1 VALLFHAVGFAPNS
15 CLSGEKM
22 KRRLALA
29 LSVLITT
36 SVFAQSDPQTSN
48 PKPARRA
55 SSAPVSK
62 QLEDMK
68 DAISA
73 QQQQIQQLQQQIQTR
88 DQAIQQL
95 QQQIANIPAPQPP
108 PPPAPNC
115 CDAVGALQHDVA
127 DLRTVTANT
136 ANGLQETQKRVADL
150 ESPLAIHYKGITI
163 TPGGFMAAET
173 VWRQRATGSDINTP
187 FNSINYSGASQAK
200 ISEFYGSGRQSR
212 LSLLAQGK
220 LDNSTMTGYVESDF
234 LGAGITSNNNESDSY
249 VMRVRQAWAQAATSS
264 GWSFTGGQMWSLVTE
279 TRVGEDNRTEAL
291 PLTIDPQY
299 TVGFSWARQYGFRIV
314 KNINNK
320 VWAGF
325 SVENSQETITAHGQS
340 NNYVVGSPGTGGGL
354 YNNGVTGCTS
364 TSSTVTALGTTPT
377 ITTTCAPAA
386 SYSYNP
392 SPDFIGKLTF
402 QPGFGH
408 YEIFGIATQ
417 FRDRIFPGETLA
429 TPTAAGAYN
438 NSTWTGGG
446 GANAR
451 WSLFQKHFDIG
462 LHGLGGNGVGRYGT
476 AGLADATVR
485 PNGSLAPLN
494 NYQGLLT
501 LEYHNPHWDWY
512 GNGGV
517 EYAGR
522 SEYLNAKGVPVGYGA
537 TGFSNAGCGIE
548 TLPGTAYST
557 GFSPGGLGSCT
568 GDTKDIWEGTLG
580 FWYKPYN
587 GPKGRLQMGLQ
598 YSYVTRQAWEGLG
611 TKAPFPTAGAANP
624 NAIDNMFFTSFRY
637 YLP

>member
-1 VALLFHAVGFAPNS
+1 
-15 CLSGEKM
+15 M

-29 LSVLITT
+29 LSVFLTT
-36 SVFAQSDPQTSN
+36 SVFAQSDPQT
-48 PKPARRA
+48 PKPERRA
-55 SSAPVSK
+55 SSGSVSK

-73 QQQQIQQLQQQIQTR
+73 QQQQIQQLQQQIATR

-95 QQQIANIPAPQPP
+95 QEKLANMPAPA
-108 PPPAPNC
+108 PPAPAAPSC
-115 CDAVGALQHDVA
+115 CDEVGNLQHEVT
-127 DLRTVTANT
+127 DLKTVVGNT
-136 ANGLQETQKRVADL
+136 ANELQETQKRVAGL

-163 TPGGFMAAET
+163 TPGGFTAAET
-173 VWRQRATGSDINTP
+173 AWRQRATGSDINTP
-187 FNSINYSGASQAK
+187 FNSINFDGAAQAHT
-200 ISEFYGSGRQSR
+200 SEFFGSGRQSR
-212 LSLLAQGK
+212 ISMLAQGK
-220 LDNSTMTGYVESDF
+220 LENMNMTGYVESDF
-234 LGAGITSNNNESDSY
+234 LGTGITSNNNESNSY
-249 VMRVRQAWAQAATSS
+249 VMRFRQFWGQAALSN

-279 TRVGEDNRTEAL
+279 TKVGEDNRTEAL

-314 KNINNK
+314 KDINNK
-320 VWAGF
+320 IWAGF
-325 SVENSQETITAHGQS
+325 SVEDSQETITAHGQS
-340 NNYVVGSPGTGGGL
+340 NNYVVGQPGNGGGL
-354 YNNGVTGCTS
+354 YNSGVTGCS
-364 TSSTVTALGTTPT
+364 TTVNASGAPV
-377 ITTTCAPAA
+377 TTCSPAA

-392 SPDFIGKLTF
+392 SPDFVGKLAF

-408 YEIFGIATQ
+408 YEIFGILTQ
-417 FRDRIFPGETLA
+417 FRDRIYPGATLS

-446 GANAR
+446 GGNAR
-451 WSLFQKHFDIG
+451 WSLFQKHFDVG
-462 LHGLGGNGVGRYGT
+462 LHGLAGNGIGRYGT
-476 AGLADATVR
+476 AGLPDATVR

-501 LEYHNPHWDWY
+501 LEYHSPHWDWY
-512 GNGGV
+512 GNGGI

-522 SEYLNAKGVPVGYGA
+522 SEYLNSKGAPVGYGA
-537 TGFSNAGCGIE
+537 LGFANYGCGIE
-548 TLPGTAYST
+548 TVPGTAYST
-557 GFSPGGLGSCT
+557 GFSPGGLSNCT
-568 GDTKDIWEGTLG
+568 GDTKDIEEGTLG

-598 YSYVTRQAWEGLG
+598 YSYVTRQAWAGIG
-611 TKAPFPTAGAANP
+611 TKAPYPSSPLANP